1 MPKVNIFALVTA
13 LVAIALI
20 AVPTLASAQRAGAKE
35 GVYCKSGK
43 HVKNAKSCKE
53 NGGTN

>member
-53 NGGTN
+53 NGGNN